1 MYLSALRVQNF
12 RQFGADANA
21 LVIEF
26 NRGVT
31 ALVGENDAGK
41 SSVID
46 ALRFVLQTR
55 DGEYVRLQPEDFH
68 IPAGGGQPTQIT
80 IVAKFSD
87 LTTAEQGALSE
98 YVTFVDGVATVYVH
112 WAARRLSDDA
122 LARRWVDIAVRSGH
136 SGGGPSIDTNVRQLL
151 AAAYLRPLRDAT
163 REMSPGRGS
172 RLSQVLKNFPSIR
185 DGGGFDIEQPL
196 GDPASL
202 SLTGLADYLRHLV
215 NLHPGVAAAQDS
227 INDSYLSNLS
237 LEGDELHGRI
247 NFVDGSSESARLR
260 QILERMELSLLDQ
273 ESREARGEYGLGSNN
288 LLFMACELLLLGK
301 EPDGLPLLLIE
312 EPEAHLHP
320 QRQLRLMEFLTEAAK
335 PRKTPTPAAQQT
347 VSENSAEPDL
357 PWNEPTDRSTP
368 RHRDNT
374 ESAEDAVA
382 PQDSTRAVQVIITTH
397 SPNLSS
403 KIELSNL
410 VLLHGS
416 KAYSL
421 GQQHTMLDGEDY
433 RFLARFLD
441 VTKANLFFARG
452 VLVVEGDAEAILLP
466 ALARLLGRDLT
477 RHGVSVVNVG
487 GVGLGRYARIFQRR
501 QPGKGMLNIPVACVT
516 DMDVMP
522 DCAPQILGLVEG
534 DDDPKWESPHRKWR
548 ARRDFGEDEQAQDCE
563 LEKRRQGR
571 SANTG
576 QSVQTFVAGQW
587 TLEYDLAAAGLARE
601 VLVAARLA
609 ENDVAIST
617 EKLSGDLVVERALAE
632 HDSYGKSGQS
642 VEQICSSIYALFT
655 RKVASKA
662 ITAQYLVDII
672 EHRYPLVSI
681 TRDGL
686 EQRLPSYLV
695 EAIRYVTTRLELPPG
710 QPQPSSSQQD
720 QAEPSHRPSRG
731 WRS

>member
-1 MYLSALRVQNF
+1 MYLSALKVQNF
-12 RQFGADANA
+12 RQFGAEPNG
-21 LVIEF
+21 LFIEF
-26 NRGVT
+26 NKGVT

-68 IPAGGGQPTQIT
+68 IPDEGPQASQIT
-80 IVAKFSD
+80 IVAKFAD
-87 LTTAEQGALSE
+87 LSVADQGALSE
-98 YVTFVDGVATVYVH
+98 YVTFNGGDAVVYVH
-112 WAARRLSDDA
+112 WTARRLSDDV

-172 RLSQVLKNFPSIR
+172 RLSQVLKNFPSIK
-185 DGGGFDIEQPL
+185 DGSGFDVDQPL
-196 GDPASL
+196 ANPASL
-202 SLTGLADYLRHLV
+202 SLAGLAGYLRHLV

-227 INDSYLSNLS
+227 VNDNYLSHLS

-247 NFVDGSSESARLR
+247 NFVEGSSESARLR

-273 ESREARGEYGLGSNN
+273 GSREARGEYGLGSNN

-320 QRQLRLMEFLTEAAK
+320 QRQLRLMEFLSAAAT
-335 PRKTPTPAAQQT
+335 PRLASPSVAQPTVADER
-347 VSENSAEPDL
+347 VEDSL
-357 PWNEPTDRSTP
+357 PWNEGSAAPSALSS
-368 RHRDNT
+368 DNR
-374 ESAEDAVA
+374 EAAADEVN
-382 PQDSTRAVQVIITTH
+382 QEGETRPVQVILTTH

-403 KIELSNL
+403 KIALDNL
-410 VLLHGS
+410 MLMHGR

-421 GQQHTMLDGEDY
+421 GRQHTKLDEGDY

-466 ALARLLGRDLT
+466 TLAKLLNRDLT

-487 GVGLGRYARIFQRR
+487 GVGLGRYARILQRAH
-501 QPGKGMLNIPVACVT
+501 PEHGILNIPVGCIS

-522 DCAPQILGLVEG
+522 DCAPQILGLVEN
-534 DDDPKWESPHRKWR
+534 DDDPKWELGRRKWR
-548 ARRDFGEDEQAQDCE
+548 ATRDFGTDDETRLQRLVERSNSRKANDAQ
-563 LEKRRQGR
+563 
-571 SANTG
+571 N
-576 QSVQTFVAGQW
+576 VQTFVAGRW
-587 TLEYDLAAAGLARE
+587 TLEYDLAFCGMARE
-601 VLVAARLA
+601 LLVAARLA
-609 ENDVAIST
+609 AKDDAIHAARET
-617 EKLSGDLVVERALAE
+617 HDQVIELAMAEYEGLS
-632 HDSYGKSGQS
+632 SSGMS
-642 VEQICSSIYALFT
+642 AEQISSTIYALFH

-662 ITAQYLVDII
+662 ITAQYLVDI
-672 EHRYPLVSI
+672 
-681 TRDGL
+681 L
-686 EQRLPSYLV
+686 EQRYQRIVVSPEGLEERLPGYLV
-695 EAIRYVTTRLELPPG
+695 EAITYVTSRLEITPNQHHP
-710 QPQPSSSQQD
+710 SQQ
-720 QAEPSHRPSRG
+720 QTQRLMP
-731 WRS
+731 